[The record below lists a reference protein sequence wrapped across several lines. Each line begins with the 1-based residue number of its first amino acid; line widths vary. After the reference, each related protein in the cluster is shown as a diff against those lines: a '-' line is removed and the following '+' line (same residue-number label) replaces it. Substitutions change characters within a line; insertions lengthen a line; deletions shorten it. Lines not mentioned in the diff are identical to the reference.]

1 MTSIQANCQFYNWS
15 IQNEKLKVQTGE
27 QMSLFEQM
35 MNVFKIESVGNLNA
49 GNVTIHGNQ
58 IGDNSNL

>member
-1 MTSIQANCQFYNWS
+1 
-15 IQNEKLKVQTGE
+15 
-27 QMSLFEQM
+27 MSLFEQM